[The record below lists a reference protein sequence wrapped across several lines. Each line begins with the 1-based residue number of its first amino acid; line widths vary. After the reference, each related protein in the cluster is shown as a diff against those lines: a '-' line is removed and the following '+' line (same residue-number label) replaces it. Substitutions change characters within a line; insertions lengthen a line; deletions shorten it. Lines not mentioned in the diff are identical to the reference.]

1 MRERLWDGSRLLV
14 CFCALIG
21 LFTSPA
27 VARDRRQVPA
37 PPALVVRT
45 ASRPVKGLSQAQQ
58 QQRMVQQRL
67 GEARRRVREL
77 KRLET
82 THVRRLTEIQQAV
95 EVTSRRLEDSRFRL
109 TKAQRRLSATRGEL
123 RRAQDS
129 FAREQALASNRLR
142 TIHKFRHVP
151 RWEALLTAPDLFAFL
166 TRYQYLRHVSV
177 TDQRLLD
184 RLDRMVAD
192 IHEKKQRYDDLVG
205 EVVRQTRSISAQ
217 KSEQLEQK
225 ESQADLVNRIRSERA
240 AWEAAEEQL
249 ERTSREL
256 ESFIRR
262 MLAAQRSRPRLG
274 TGRFAWPAKGRITSP
289 YGRRVHPVYRVA
301 RPHHGIDFGG
311 RIGSPVF
318 AADTG
323 VVLFSGWYGGYGKVI
338 ILDHGASL
346 ATLYGH
352 LSGIEVSAG
361 TKVNRG
367 QVIGRI
373 GSTGLSTGPHLHFE
387 VRRNG
392 SPVNPAGYL
401 K

>member
-274 TGRFAWPAKGRITSP
+274 TGRFVWPAKGRITSP

>member
-1 MRERLWDGSRLLV
+1 MPRLLAPVLTALLLLLATLSPMAESRER
-14 CFCALIG
+14 
-21 LFTSPA
+21 
-27 VARDRRQVPA
+27 RRVPA
-37 PPALVVRT
+37 PPQLAGRLPARQ
-45 ASRPVKGLSQAQQ
+45 VKGLSQAQQ

-77 KRLET
+77 RKLET
-82 THVRRLTEIQQAV
+82 THVRKLTEIQQAV

-109 TKAQRRLSATRGEL
+109 NRAQRRLTATRGEL
-123 RRAQDS
+123 RNAQVR
-129 FAREQALASNRLR
+129 FTREQALASNRLR
-142 TIHKFRHVP
+142 TIHKFRHVSN
-151 RWEALLTAPDLFAFL
+151 WEALLTAPDLFAFL
-166 TRYQYLRHVSV
+166 TRYQYLRHVSM

-192 IHEKKQRYDDLVG
+192 VHEKKQRYDELVG
-205 EVVRQTRSISAQ
+205 EVDRQTRTISAQ
-217 KSEQLEQK
+217 KAEQLEQK
-225 ESQADLVNRIRSERA
+225 ESQADLVTRIRSERA

-274 TGRFAWPAKGRITSP
+274 TGRFAWPARGRITSP
-289 YGRRVHPVYRVA
+289 FGVRIHPIYRVA
-301 RPHHGIDFGG
+301 KRHHGIDFGG
-311 RIGSPVF
+311 RMGSPVF

-323 VVLFSGWYGGYGKVI
+323 IVLFAGWYGGYGKVI
-338 ILDHGASL
+338 ILDHGASV

-352 LSGIEVSAG
+352 LSSIQVGSG
-361 TKVNRG
+361 DKVTRG
-367 QVIGRI
+367 QAIGQI

-392 SPVNPAGYL
+392 APVNPAGYL
-401 K
+401 R